1 MEKKRNRAKCKKCG
15 DILESFHM
23 DDYVKCSCNEISIS
37 GGTDRY
43 YCAANDWNNFIRLDD
58 DDTEITV
65 VVVEEKEKSNDDSG
79 RLKITSIGKHEKLQ
93 MLKNFISSFDKLPQ
107 HEQFSFV
114 TQSELNS
121 VSSLILSIFE
131 ELIDD

>member
-1 MEKKRNRAKCKKCG
+1 MEKKRNRAKCNKCG
-15 DILESFHM
+15 DVLESFHM

-58 DDTEITV
+58 DDSEIKV
-65 VVVEEKEKSNDDSG
+65 IVQKQQENSNDDNASYV
-79 RLKITSIGKHEKLQ
+79 SAHDKHVKLN
-93 MLKNFISSFDKLPQ
+93 MLKNFLSSFERLPQ

-121 VSSLILSIFE
+121 VVSLLSSILE
-131 ELIDD
+131 ELIED